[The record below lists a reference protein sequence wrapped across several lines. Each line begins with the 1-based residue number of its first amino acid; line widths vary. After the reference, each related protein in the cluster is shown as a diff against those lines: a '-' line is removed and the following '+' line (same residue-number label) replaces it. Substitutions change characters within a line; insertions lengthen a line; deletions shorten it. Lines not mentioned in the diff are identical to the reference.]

1 MMCGLSLVG
10 LLFAATAASAPTISC
25 HTEPGMPRFGAI
37 TASGIPERR
46 LASFRGLQSRAEEW
60 SGLLAIYTGAAPS
73 FPDQPAVLGSYEVAG
88 RDVLFAPRFPFL
100 PGMTY
105 RVRLE
110 HGGAAAITERCTMP
124 ASPVRDR
131 THVEA
136 IYPSATEVPENL
148 LRVYVHF
155 SAPMRGK
162 DSHRF
167 VRLYDS
173 AGREVELPFV
183 EVKEGLWDPSRRRLT
198 LIFHPGRIKRGV
210 GPNRE
215 MGPPL
220 RAGETFRLV
229 VDRQLRD
236 FGGEPLQASFEKE
249 LRVVAADRSSPDP
262 HSWRVML
269 PENSTGSLVLELGEP
284 LDEALL
290 ERMISIEDASR
301 RRVPGELVI
310 GDAGTRVSFRPDA
323 AWRPG
328 RYTIVVS
335 PALED
340 LAGNRIDRLF
350 DEELSPS
357 AEPERGEPLA
367 VSLLFVIGK

>member
-1 MMCGLSLVG
+1 MKKRLSLAFASLG
-10 LLFAATAASAPTISC
+10 LAAACSSPSGPDPVSGLTIPLEAGSTLVFLDSGSLDSQRATIERKVRDTLAAVRQL
-25 HTEPGMPRFGAI
+25 MPLTGVRIRVRAGGSLI
-37 TASGIPERR
+37 IPELGMGGRALGTDEIELGIDPTSPV
-46 LASFRGLQSRAEEW
+46 LASSLETDLFP
-60 SGLLAIYTGAAPS
+60 LLAHEMHHIMRHRT
-73 FPDQPAVLGSYEVAG
+73 AG
-88 RDVLFAPRFPFL
+88 
-100 PGMTY
+100 
-105 RVRLE
+105 
-110 HGGAAAITERCTMP
+110 
-124 ASPVRDR
+124 
-131 THVEA
+131 
-136 IYPSATEVPENL
+136 
-148 LRVYVHF
+148 
-155 SAPMRGK
+155 
-162 DSHRF
+162 
-167 VRLYDS
+167 
-173 AGREVELPFV
+173 
-183 EVKEGLWDPSRRRLT
+183 DPSRRRLT

-262 HSWRVML
+262 HSWRVTL
-269 PENSTGSLVLELGEP
+269 PEDAAGSLVLELGEP
-284 LDEALL
+284 LDQALL
-290 ERMISIEDASR
+290 ERMISIEDASG
-301 RRVPGELVI
+301 RRVLGELVI

-328 RYTIVVS
+328 RYPIVVS

-357 AEPERGEPLA
+357 AEPRSRESLA
-367 VSLLFVIGK
+367 VRLPFTLEL